1 MTRFFSYMQIIL
13 YSLWKRWTKPHR
25 GDKSKK
31 ILIVMDQLG
40 VGDAICSLDSFY
52 NFALH
57 TKDTY
62 ELYIA
67 TTAPVINFL
76 KETQSTFDAHFITLD
91 VSQDTKFDIAEFKQ
105 NYHHLDICHWHNII
119 FLNRIGIYMKLLFMG
134 CRYDK
139 MLGMEFF
146 EQKISILEHFLFR
159 QIENY
164 KCLYF
169 HYFTHIMQIH
179 AEVSLKALRELVDS
193 NQDIEYK
200 CYKIPCIADNPL
212 AQQKGR
218 YCIICPSIAIQKD
231 HPYQYRKWPMDRFV
245 DIVDFILDSSDLY
258 ICLSGV
264 KSDQADNEYLEAHV
278 KNPSRIINMTGKT
291 TFKEWI
297 ELIRGADF
305 VLGNDS
311 GYIHLA
317 SYLGVQAFALA
328 GYWNYGRFLPYPP
341 KQIHGRITP
350 IDIRIPRVSCEGCN
364 LHRKMDF
371 DRQQCNQLVKE
382 KGVYKCIWD
391 INGEMVK
398 KVLAQHLHIHK

>member
-1 MTRFFSYMQIIL
+1 MQIIL

-31 ILIVMDQLG
+31 ILVIMNNPG
-40 VGDAICSLDSFY
+40 VGDAICALDSFY
-52 NFALH
+52 NIALH

-67 TTAPVINFL
+67 TTAPVIHFL
-76 KETQSTFDAHFITLD
+76 KETQSTFGAHFITLNL
-91 VSQDTKFDIAEFKQ
+91 SKETKFKAEDFKQ
-105 NYHHLDICHWHNII
+105 NYHHLDICHWHYII
-119 FLNRIGIYMKLLFMG
+119 SLNRIGIHMKLLLMG

-164 KCLYF
+164 RCIYF
-169 HYFTHIMQIH
+169 YYSMHTMQSN
-179 AEVSLKALRELVDS
+179 AEISLQALHELVDS
-193 NQDIEYK
+193 NRNIKYQFYH
-200 CYKIPCIADNPL
+200 IPSLAVNPL
-212 AQQKGR
+212 TQLNRK

-231 HPYQYRKWPMDRFV
+231 RPYQYRKWPIDRFV
-245 DIVDFILDSSDLY
+245 EIVDFILDSSDLY

-264 KSDQADNEYLEAHV
+264 KADQADNEYLEAHV

-371 DRQQCNQLVKE
+371 DRQQCDQLVKE

-398 KVLAQHLHIHK
+398 KVLAQHLHVHK